1 MLVVALGFA
10 VLAWLVASATLS
22 GHRLAS
28 PGVPEGVPSE
38 VAEHLPKDLYSE
50 FPAGVDLRSADA
62 ADLPP
67 GLLDKLGEELSSE
80 ELAKLSQVLSDDLLL
95 ELAKRHLGEFSP
107 GELQKLWDS
116 LDSDRREQLLDELA
130 GELTQDDVDKYR
142 DELTPELYD
151 ELSDHVGGAEPE
163 PSDTP
168 GGESGEPEPS
178 SSGAESSGESSPTAS
193 AQPSTAL
200 ESSAKD
206 QAADKD
212 PEGPPGWLRE
222 LGEFT
227 LLALKWL
234 VILGLVAL
242 AGYLLYR
249 IGAAL
254 FGWWP
259 RRREK
264 PALVVPEP
272 EEPRPEVEVLRE
284 AVAEGLS
291 DVEAAA
297 DPRRGVIDCWQRLER
312 AAAAA
317 GLARLASETPGE
329 LVARVMAAAN
339 VDAEALTEL
348 ADTYRRARYGP
359 HAIGE
364 DLRQRAVAALAAVDA
379 QLAAA
384 QPAEPVEA
392 V

>member
-22 GHRLAS
+22 GHRLAT
-28 PGVPEGVPSE
+28 PGVPDGVPSE
-38 VAEHLPKDLYSE
+38 VAEHLPKDLFTE
-50 FPAGVDLRSADA
+50 FPDGVDLRFADA
-62 ADLPP
+62 DDLPP
-67 GLLDKLGEELSSE
+67 ELLDKLSDELSSE
-80 ELAKLSQVLSDDLLL
+80 ELAELSKVLSDDLLL
-95 ELAKRHLGEFSP
+95 ELAKRRAGEFSP

-116 LDSDRREQLLDELA
+116 LDSDTRDRLLDELA
-130 GELTQDDVDKYR
+130 GGFTQGEIDKYR
-142 DELTPELYD
+142 DQLTPELYD
-151 ELSDHVGGAEPE
+151 ELSDHVDGAEPE

-178 SSGAESSGESSPTAS
+178 SDGAEPSGQDSPTAS
-193 AQPSTAL
+193 AQPSEAPD
-200 ESSAKD
+200 SATED
-206 QAADKD
+206 QAAEKEPD
-212 PEGPPGWLRE
+212 GPPNWLRE

-254 FGWWP
+254 AGWWP
-259 RRREK
+259 RRRK
-264 PALVVPEP
+264 QPVLVVPEP
-272 EEPRPEVEVLRE
+272 EEPQPEVELLRE

-291 DVEAAA
+291 DVAAAA
-297 DPRRGVIDCWQRLER
+297 DPRRGVIDCWQRLEH

-364 DLRQRAVAALAAVDA
+364 ELRQRAVAALAAVDA
-379 QLAAA
+379 QLAAPR
-384 QPAEPVEA
+384 PAEPVEA